1 MTQPLSEDLRARVV
15 AAVDRGR
22 ARRAV
27 AEQFGVAASTVTKW
41 VQQLKRT
48 GSLAPSRQGGDR
60 RSERIEKHAGE
71 IKALVAHTPDITL
84 EEIAAHL
91 KAAHGETFVVSTI
104 WRSLDRHGLS
114 FKKNGA
120 RQRAGAGRRR
130 GRAPGV
136 DRGAG

>member
-15 AAVDRGR
+15 AAVDRGG

-27 AEQFGVAASTVTKW
+27 AERFGVAASTVTKW

-91 KAAHGETFVVSTI
+91 KSAHGETFVVSTI

-120 RQRAGAGRRR
+120 RQRAGAARRS
-130 GRAPGV
+130 RAATRLVQGS
-136 DRGAG
+136 A